1 MQNLQAGMISWS
13 SYEYQKLPVNQKNN
27 SFLIILKNL
36 YMKQNE
42 LTILLPGGLERLNFE
57 TISKTMI
64 NIRYLLIQ
72 TSEVTQ

>member
-64 NIRYLLIQ
+64 NIIY
-72 TSEVTQ
+72 